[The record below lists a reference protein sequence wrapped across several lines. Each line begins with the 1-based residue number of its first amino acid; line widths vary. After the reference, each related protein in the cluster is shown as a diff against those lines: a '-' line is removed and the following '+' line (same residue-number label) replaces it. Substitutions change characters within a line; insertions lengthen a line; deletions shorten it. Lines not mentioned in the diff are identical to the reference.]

1 MPTFLNLPFA
11 HLALNNNRSLYSRH
25 WDKGKNDCLLRSI
38 ELVCNDSCITRF
50 IPEFYVQGLLGLD
63 IKWSFLAAQL
73 FYLYTKLYCYKY
85 TFGGFLAIFLRLRTP
100 LKQL

>member
-38 ELVCNDSCITRF
+38 ELYWTGSCITRC
-50 IPEFYVQGLLGLD
+50 
-63 IKWSFLAAQL
+63 SFQNFTCRGYWDL
-73 FYLYTKLYCYKY
+73 
-85 TFGGFLAIFLRLRTP
+85 
-100 LKQL
+100 